1 MSPIT
6 RPTPDAETIKNLVDA
21 SFACRYADLATM
33 LGHSTAAVALV
44 EAVQDPLPAELVARA
59 WTQHGNALRLTG
71 RYDEAE
77 RLLDRAAALPVGDLP
92 TSLHLLEVRSSL
104 DRNLGRYESAERSL
118 ADALAAYESLADP
131 VGLAR
136 TYNLLGLARSE
147 SGDRSRAL
155 RAFQTAFS
163 FLGQGAPLDILAT
176 TGHNLFYTFVA
187 AGRLEAAEA
196 ALAALEPLYSR
207 QFTAA
212 RLAAKCEWMR
222 ARLFRRLRRRLAA
235 RRAYDRAY
243 ELLRTAQPSPELA
256 QLVQEMADV

>member
-1 MSPIT
+1 MVPIT
-6 RPTPDAETIKNLVDA
+6 PDTEQIKNLVDA
-21 SFACRYADLATM
+21 SFACRYADLAAM
-33 LGHSTAAVALV
+33 LGHSTTAVALV
-44 EAVQDPLPAELVARA
+44 DAVQEELPAELVARS

-71 RYDEAE
+71 RYAEAE
-77 RLLDRAAALPVGDLP
+77 RLLDRAAALPVSDLP
-92 TSLHLLEVRSSL
+92 TSIHLLEVRSSL
-104 DRNLGRYESAERSL
+104 DRNLGRYESAKRSL

-136 TYNLLGLARSE
+136 AYNLLGLAYSE
-147 SGDRSRAL
+147 SGDGSQAL

-163 FLGQGAPLDILAT
+163 FLGQGAPLDILTT

-207 QFTAA
+207 LTSP
-212 RLAAKCEWMR
+212 RLAAKAVWMR
-222 ARLFRRLRRRLAA
+222 ARLFRRRRQRLAA
-235 RRAYDRAY
+235 RRAYDRVY

>member
-6 RPTPDAETIKNLVDA
+6 RPTPDPETIKNLVDA
-21 SFACRYADLATM
+21 SYASRYADLATM
-33 LGHSTAAVALV
+33 LGHSIAAVALV
-44 EAVQDPLPAELVARA
+44 DAVQAELPAELVARA

-77 RLLDRAAALPVGDLP
+77 CLLDRAAALPVSDLP
-92 TSLHLLEVRSSL
+92 TSIHLLEVRSSL

-118 ADALAAYESLADP
+118 ADALAAHESLADP

-136 TYNLLGLARSE
+136 TYNLLGLALSE

-176 TGHNLFYTFVA
+176 TGHNLFHTFLA

-196 ALAALEPLYSR
+196 ALASLEPFYSR
-207 QFTAA
+207 FTAT
-212 RLAAKCEWMR
+212 RLVAKAAWMR
-222 ARLFRRLRRRLAA
+222 ARLFRLLRRRLAA

>member
-1 MSPIT
+1 MIPT
-6 RPTPDAETIKNLVDA
+6 GRPTPTTEEIKNLVDA

-44 EAVQDPLPAELVARA
+44 EVVQDELPAELVVAA

-71 RYDEAE
+71 RYAGAE
-77 RLLDRAAALPVGDLP
+77 SLLARAAALPVSDLP
-92 TSLHLLEVRSSL
+92 TRLHLLEVRSSL
-104 DRNLGRYESAERSL
+104 ARNTGRYESAKRFL
-118 ADALAAYESLADP
+118 ADALAAHESLADP

-136 TYNLLGLARSE
+136 IHNLLGLAHAE
-147 SGDRSRAL
+147 SGDRSQAL

-163 FLGQGAPLDILAT
+163 FLGPGAPLEILTT
-176 TGHNLFYTFVA
+176 TGHNLFHTFVA
-187 AGRLEAAEA
+187 AGRLDAAEA
-196 ALAALEPLYSR
+196 ALASLEPFYS
-207 QFTAA
+207 QLTST
-212 RLAAKCEWMR
+212 RLAAKAAWMR
-222 ARLFRRLRRRLAA
+222 ARLSRRLRRLLAA